1 MDSMVVVVHT
11 PPPSAGASSANL
23 RDSLSNMPE
32 QPEQTSRD
40 DVLGSDVLINE
51 SHSLFTMA
59 MSHTPV
65 STQSKQNLMSFSAA
79 NAHNKSVANI
89 VDPRTMPLVVD
100 NIPPWSLPTHSR
112 GIRMSESTPSTTQDS

>member
-32 QPEQTSRD
+32 QPEPTSRD
-40 DVLGSDVLINE
+40 EVLGSDVLINE

-79 NAHNKSVANI
+79 NAHNKLFTNI
-89 VDPRTMPLVVD
+89 LDPLPFPPLLS
-100 NIPPWSLPTHSR
+100 NHLP
-112 GIRMSESTPSTTQDS
+112 